1 MGLMEATVA
10 GHHSIARRPS
20 PRPFAVGSIG
30 FALLVALAV
39 WIGSLAPPDGPLV
52 DVHGDLDGAPVTVGV
67 PFTYG
72 SIPLQNVGSTP
83 VVLIRA
89 TMGPHTPGLK
99 MVGIGVSR
107 HYAGYTLDPRGYPR
121 LLASS
126 RPGHP
131 RPTMSSL
138 AGTTIPGGPRND
150 PRGNLATLIVG
161 FRIDNPG
168 DYLLRGMVVT
178 YRAGRLTYTERIG
191 PIMAV
196 CTPKAGHRT
205 CRLPENVSW

>member
-1 MGLMEATVA
+1 MEAAVA
-10 GHHSIARRPS
+10 GHHPITRRLS
-20 PRPFAVGSIG
+20 PHPFAVGSIG
-30 FALLVALAV
+30 FALLLALGV

-72 SIPLQNVGSTP
+72 STTLQNVGSAP

-99 MVGIGVSR
+99 VVGVGVSR
-107 HYAGYTLDPRGYPR
+107 HYTGYTLDSRGYPR
-121 LLASS
+121 LRVSS
-126 RPGHP
+126 RPGQPH
-131 RPTMSSL
+131 PTMSPL
-138 AGTTIPGGPRND
+138 AGTTIPGGPRNN
-150 PRGNLATLIVG
+150 PRANVATLIVG
-161 FRIDNPG
+161 FRIDTPG
-168 DYLLRGMVVT
+168 VYVLRGMVVT

-196 CTPKAGHRT
+196 CTPRAGHRA
-205 CRLPENVSW
+205 CHLPGNVSW